1 MAPPTGRSVT
11 CSERFNFVD
20 PILKRWFRWLG
31 SQIGK
36 RPGYFLI
43 FPVFFSLLA
52 LTGFQRLH
60 TESRPEKLFALK
72 SGRAQQALN
81 LVGELFPLNDTAF
94 DHTRRHDLNNLV
106 RIQISAPD
114 GGTLLTTDA
123 LAEVVQLDQL
133 VRNTVIRTDVG
144 GDWRYEDVCASWDG
158 HCEKNEAL
166 RLANMAADL
175 ESGAVKLSYPIHLV
189 DIWSDE
195 PAIILPQALGS
206 PVLDNSS
213 TVIRAPA
220 ISLSYYTAR
229 GHVYYGVDVS
239 RQWEN
244 EVLQRLL
251 EVQPTLKH
259 VHISFYLSQTLGEE
273 LDNNVYSV
281 IPYMSVNYV
290 LMGTFCV
297 LACLMKDWVRGKPVV
312 VLAGLLGAAMATG
325 TAFGILMYCG
335 VPFIGINIAAP
346 FLMLGIGVD
355 DTFVVLS
362 AWWRTRLT
370 DSVPRRMAEA
380 YEEAAVSITIT
391 SLTDM
396 FSFWVGVATPIPSV
410 QIFCLYTGMSV
421 VFTYLWHIFFFGACL
436 ALSGYAEQKNL
447 HSVTFQPIPAPSE
460 AAHRSRLYRL
470 FCTGGRPSSEPWRES
485 DNNEHGVMHFFKYT
499 FARILNMP
507 KVKALVMVLFATYLG
522 GAVYGCLQVQ
532 EGLDKRRLAR
542 QDSYSHKFFVDQAKY
557 FQDLP
562 YRVQVILN
570 GTLPYW
576 EPEIQEQVETLM
588 ETFENSTYVSDRLYN
603 DCWLREWVNLVEN
616 SRGILNFNVST
627 PEEWISSLKSVFL
640 FNSDRR
646 FKLDVVFDESGQEI
660 VASRFLIQT
669 HDVRGVTQ
677 DSEMMEELR
686 RICDASPL
694 KCEVFEPHFIFFDQ
708 YTYVRTITIQSTVV
722 ATIIMCIISLIFI
735 PNPICSLWVALS
747 IMSIEIGVI
756 GYMSLWGVN
765 LDSISMINLIMC
777 IGFSVDFSAHIS
789 YAYMSAHGLSAD
801 RRVEESLYCLGLPI
815 LQGAVSTIIG
825 VSTLIL
831 APSYIFEVFF
841 KTIFLVIFFGVMHGL
856 ILLPVMLSI
865 FGPGS
870 ALCGRRPSR
879 DEEQA
884 EDSSTTPQP
893 PAYLTPGP
901 LVPNKPDV
909 APEIMAIAPA
919 IASVT
924 SDSQGS
930 PPGSSTSTLTKSGQP
945 TPFACGVTEAQKLS
959 FALDLSGDDTSSVGS
974 APHIPRARLVRRRS
988 RCASA
993 TKDTYSNAGY
1003 CSDSEGTSVSGAGGT
1018 DTGFSDAAEDK
1029 SGTE

>member
-1 MAPPTGRSVT
+1 MATP
-11 CSERFNFVD
+11 
-20 PILKRWFRWLG
+20 
-31 SQIGK
+31 
-36 RPGYFLI
+36 
-43 FPVFFSLLA
+43 
-52 LTGFQRLH
+52 
-60 TESRPEKLFALK
+60 
-72 SGRAQQALN
+72 
-81 LVGELFPLNDTAF
+81 
-94 DHTRRHDLNNLV
+94 
-106 RIQISAPD
+106 SAPRIS
-114 GGTLLTTDA
+114 TP
-123 LAEVVQLDQL
+123 LACQ
-133 VRNTVIRTDVG
+133 
-144 GDWRYEDVCASWDG
+144 
-158 HCEKNEAL
+158 
-166 RLANMAADL
+166 
-175 ESGAVKLSYPIHLV
+175 
-189 DIWSDE
+189 
-195 PAIILPQALGS
+195 
-206 PVLDNSS
+206 
-213 TVIRAPA
+213 
-220 ISLSYYTAR
+220 
-229 GHVYYGVDVS
+229 
-239 RQWEN
+239 
-244 EVLQRLL
+244 
-251 EVQPTLKH
+251 
-259 VHISFYLSQTLGEE
+259 

-410 QIFCLYTGMSV
+410 QIFCLYTANTSLFLPGMSV

-460 AAHRSRLYRL
+460 AVPSENNPSRHFSQTGHPGIPPDNLDSLDGSPSVNDPRRLVHCPLLTSSAHRSRLYRL
-470 FCTGGRPSSEPWRES
+470 FCTGGRPSSEPWRET

-507 KVKALVMVLFATYLG
+507 KVKALVMVLFAAYLG

-884 EDSSTTPQP
+884 EDTSTTPQP

-901 LVPNKPDV
+901 LVPNKTDV

-919 IASVT
+919 ITSVT

-945 TPFACGVTEAQKLS
+945 TPFTCGVTEAQKLS